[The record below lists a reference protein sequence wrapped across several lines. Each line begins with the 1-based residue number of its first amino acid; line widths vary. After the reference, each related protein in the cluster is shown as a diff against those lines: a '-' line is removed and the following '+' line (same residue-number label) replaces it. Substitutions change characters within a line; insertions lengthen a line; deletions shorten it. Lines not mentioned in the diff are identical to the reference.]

1 MSSVPEALAEAARRE
16 SDLASYYE
24 LHAKLFELQDKARGE
39 IVGRLELAD
48 QPALHARLLQGRSQ
62 LSFAQLPLEAGRF
75 AELSMAIA
83 MALKEYYAPD
93 RADEQTLPANIAGWF
108 SLAQRRFEE
117 GCASSEKRDGRIE
130 LTLAEMTV
138 DQALKPYLAW
148 AAEQVLPH
156 LDQRQWLR
164 TYCPA
169 CGGLPDFA
177 FLAKEAG
184 DRYLVCSRCNSQW
197 LYRRLGC
204 PFCDTQDDAKIV
216 YYPSEDQVYRL
227 YVCDACHRY
236 LKTMDLR
243 QTAVSVLAAVERITT
258 VAMDMT
264 ARQEGYQ

>member
-16 SDLASYYE
+16 PDLASYYE

-39 IVGRLELAD
+39 LAARLELAD
-48 QPALHARLLQGRSQ
+48 QPALQVRLLQGRSQ

-75 AELSMAIA
+75 AKLSLAIA

-93 RADEQTLPANIAGWF
+93 RVVEQTLPANIAGWF
-108 SLAQRRFEE
+108 SLAQRRFED
-117 GCASSEKRDGRIE
+117 GCASPEKRDGRME

-204 PFCDTQDDAKIV
+204 PSAILKMTPRSFIIPVKTKSIASMCAMHAIAISRRWTCDRPRRVCWQWSNASP
-216 YYPSEDQVYRL
+216 PSPW
-227 YVCDACHRY
+227 
-236 LKTMDLR
+236 T
-243 QTAVSVLAAVERITT
+243 
-258 VAMDMT
+258 
-264 ARQEGYQ
+264 

>member
-1 MSSVPEALAEAARRE
+1 MNLRT
-16 SDLASYYE
+16 L
-24 LHAKLFELQDKARGE
+24 LFLSLLLPCGVLMA
-39 IVGRLELAD
+39 AD
-48 QPALHARLLQGRSQ
+48 QQPATSTVTAVDPNRYAGTWYEIARLPMFFQRKCVRDVTATYTRKDGYV
-62 LSFAQLPLEAGRF
+62 AVGG
-75 AELSMAIA
+75 
-83 MALKEYYAPD
+83 
-93 RADEQTLPANIAGWF
+93 GW
-108 SLAQRRFEE
+108 
-117 GCASSEKRDGRIE
+117 
-130 LTLAEMTV
+130 
-138 DQALKPYLAW
+138 
-148 AAEQVLPH
+148 
-156 LDQRQWLR
+156 
-164 TYCPA
+164 
-169 CGGLPDFA
+169 PDFA

-243 QTAVSVLAAVERITT
+243 QTAASVLAVVERITT